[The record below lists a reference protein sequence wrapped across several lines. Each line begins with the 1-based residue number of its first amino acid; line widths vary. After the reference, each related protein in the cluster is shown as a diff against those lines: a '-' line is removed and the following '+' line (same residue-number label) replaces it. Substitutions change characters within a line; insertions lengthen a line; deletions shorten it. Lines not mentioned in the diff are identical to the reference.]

1 MSSYLEDD
9 IIRYRLLIDGEGSGD
24 DKRINMLIK
33 NIMKWPLT
41 NKKDERD
48 IYYEKVF
55 LLFEQSQL
63 SLLKLQNIFQ
73 TNLYDQ
79 KIYLEQLKDIEN
91 NTKHVTNEL
100 GQCQNDLRLAKII
113 KKNRLEYDKIAKII
127 VKHPDRNDSI
137 NKLNILQN
145 EISNLENEKQ
155 LLDDKF
161 SSLKKQFSTFLYLG
175 YDLYTMLRNDTNIE
189 MVNDESNVNEKSD
202 KEMDIDASHN
212 K

>member
-127 VKHPDRNDSI
+127 VKHPDRND
-137 NKLNILQN
+137 K
-145 EISNLENEKQ
+145 NEKQ